1 MLIKRVC
8 FSCIYLSILFYLFI
22 IIINKDDVMH
32 CIMYQKILKASQ
44 TESNDSAVSA

>member
-1 MLIKRVC
+1 M
-8 FSCIYLSILFYLFI
+8 FCICVYVSVIPI
-22 IIINKDDVMH
+22 IIFDSLNEDDVMH